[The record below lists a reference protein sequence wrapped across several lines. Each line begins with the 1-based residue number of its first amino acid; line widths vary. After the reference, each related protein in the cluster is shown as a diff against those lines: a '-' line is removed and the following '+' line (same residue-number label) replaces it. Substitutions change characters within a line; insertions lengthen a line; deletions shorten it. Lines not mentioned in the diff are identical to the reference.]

1 MVKIIPAILTEDWE
15 EFESRFG
22 KVKSMVKRIQLDV
35 GDGKFIDKVT
45 VAPEDLNEIDT
56 IVKFDAHLMVEDPKE
71 WLDRCLQGG
80 FSRVF
85 GHVEKM
91 EDVAE
96 FVAQAELRGFE
107 VGLAL
112 DIDTPVGE
120 IEEYIWNID
129 GLLLLSVN
137 AGESGQEFNDSVLKK
152 IKEVE
157 KLRDDIVVVVDG
169 GLSENEIKECLTARW
184 AEELEEGTDVHPG
197 FVEMEFAVCSHLWN
211 SEDLEEELNNLQTLK
226 THE

>member
-15 EFESRFG
+15 EFESRFDE
-22 KVKSMVKRIQLDV
+22 VKSMVNRIQLDV

-45 VAPEDLNEIDT
+45 VAPEDLKEIDT
-56 IVKFDAHLMVEDPKE
+56 IVKFDAHLMVEDPKK

-80 FSRVF
+80 FKRVF

-91 EDVAE
+91 EDVSE

-112 DIDTPVGE
+112 NINTPVSE

-137 AGESGQEFNDSVLKK
+137 AGESGQEFNDDVLEK

-157 KLRDDIVVVVDG
+157 KIRDDMIIVVDG
-169 GLSENEIKECLTARW
+169 GLTENEIKECLTARW

-197 FVEMEFAVCSHLWN
+197 FTEMEFAVGSHLWN
-211 SEDLEEELNNLQTLK
+211 SKNLEEELNNLQTLK
-226 THE
+226 THG